1 MKIPVDNHI
10 DKLGDTLEQRFPARP
25 ALVAWVCVCVEAKAS
40 QTSTALGFEDTLR
53 GLAEND
59 GCVDFQEWIEAAS
72 QALDDVF
79 LQEYA
84 SDAAFVEK
92 GCARIRS
99 RQKNLYPWRTHNL
112 DEHRPAYLEGDDVDF
127 PRHGDD

>member
-1 MKIPVDNHI
+1 MKLPVDNHI
-10 DKLGDTLEQRFPARP
+10 DKLGDTLEQRFPHRP
-25 ALVAWVCVCVEAKAS
+25 ALVAWICVCVEAKAS
-40 QTSTALGFEDTLR
+40 QTSTALGFEDALS

-59 GCVDFQEWIEAAS
+59 GCLDFRDWLDAAS

-79 LQEYA
+79 LREHA
-84 SDAAFVEK
+84 NDAAFVEK

-99 RQKNLYPWRTHNL
+99 RQKSLYPWRAHNL

-127 PRHGDD
+127 PRNEDD